1 MAQLR
6 RYELSDAE
14 WAIIDPLLPRKSRGV
29 ARVEDRRV
37 LNGIFW
43 RLRSGSP
50 WADIPERYGPYTT
63 CYNRF
68 VRWRKAGIWDKLL
81 VAVSEAYDGKIQ
93 MIDSSVVR
101 VHQHAANGKKSGRSR
116 CMGRSRG
123 GLTTKIHAL
132 VDARG
137 LPIAL
142 KLTEGQA
149 HDGKSAED
157 MLAALPRKCVVLA
170 DRGYDSDALRAMIA
184 AQGATAN
191 IRPLDHRTHP
201 PMFSPR
207 AYKRRNLVERFFNKI
222 KHYRAVATRFD
233 KHDANFLASVKLAA
247 LRIWMRF
254 NESMT

>member
-1 MAQLR
+1 
-6 RYELSDAE
+6 
-14 WAIIDPLLPRKSRGV
+14 
-29 ARVEDRRV
+29 
-37 LNGIFW
+37 
-43 RLRSGSP
+43 
-50 WADIPERYGPYTT
+50 
-63 CYNRF
+63 
-68 VRWRKAGIWDKLL
+68 
-81 VAVSEAYDGKIQ
+81 
-93 MIDSSVVR
+93 
-101 VHQHAANGKKSGRSR
+101 
-116 CMGRSRG
+116 
-123 GLTTKIHAL
+123 
-132 VDARG
+132 
-137 LPIAL
+137 
-142 KLTEGQA
+142 
-149 HDGKSAED
+149 

-191 IRPLDHRTHP
+191 IRPLDHRTYP